1 MYYLDTAASCGTQ
14 SCTFC
19 AYLHV
24 QSTLSRTTAQSQA
37 PQKPSL
43 TDFDLGVFRRLYYSA
58 ASIQE
63 YKKGSVPSKYRT
75 LLGY

>member
-1 MYYLDTAASCGTQ
+1 MSNSNDEGVRRLYQLGEI
-14 SCTFC
+14 F
-19 AYLHV
+19 
-24 QSTLSRTTAQSQA
+24 
-37 PQKPSL
+37 KPSL